1 MIEIKITG
9 NTIEEVTDALARTL
23 GGISLAKGTLE
34 EPKGNVE
41 VTNKPREAMFE
52 DDPEDNDV
60 PSLAEIKTLAKAKM
74 EEQKSKAIKGL
85 LADLGIKK
93 IDQLEEDQYADF
105 YASLE
110 GL

>member
-34 EPKGNVE
+34 EPIGNVE

-52 DDPEDNDV
+52 DDPEDDI

-74 EEQKSKAIKGL
+74 EEQKSKGIKAL

>member
-9 NTIEEVTDALARTL
+9 ETIEEVTDALARTL
-23 GGISLAKGTLE
+23 GGISSAGTLE
-34 EPKGNVE
+34 IDAKKVAETAKSKE
-41 VTNKPREAMFE
+41 
-52 DDPEDNDV
+52 DPEDDDT
-60 PSLAEIKTLAKAKM
+60 PSVTLAEIKTLAKAKM

-93 IDQLEEDQYADF
+93 IDQLDEDQYADF

-110 GL
+110 EL

>member
-9 NTIEEVTDALARTL
+9 NTIEEVTDKMARIMSSIGLAVK
-23 GGISLAKGTLE
+23 SDAKGTV
-34 EPKGNVE
+34 G
-41 VTNKPREAMFE
+41 VTDTE
-52 DDPEDNDV
+52 DTPATKDDT
-60 PSLAEIKTLAKAKM
+60 PSVTLAEIKTLAKAKM

-93 IDQLEEDQYADF
+93 IDQLGEDQYVDF